1 MADRAT
7 LAKARRELEEMY
19 LGIPDDSVNLTF
31 GDLADVKP
39 EKRKS
44 GPLEPIKELNPKK
57 QEPAT
62 LTKLP
67 SLDFSRAFLG
77 ASHHHVAA
85 AEDFAS
91 HRGGGEN
98 HHHHNQHVDHHRGY
112 NSSSPRRHAKETS
125 MAYDDMSVFS
135 TSPYRQGGGGG
146 GGRRRPGIP
155 HSNICTVCSMW
166 KSILQAMCELGYG
179 RDDRRKKVHRMFG
192 EKIQRKVIILFCKAS
207 KHDISL
213 VGLKVLLGFVR
224 YIQRAGQTGCCMKF
238 RYPSMV
244 MQQELKW
251 AEKGPRRSGERRYGS
266 TTHST
271 MMSRSRSP
279 ITPRTPTRAHSH
291 GGPAETPSF
300 VMNSPYSAYSPT
312 NHPLPF

>member
-57 QEPAT
+57 QEPST

-67 SLDFSRAFLG
+67 SLDFSRGFLG

-98 HHHHNQHVDHHRGY
+98 HHHHSQHVDHHRGY

-135 TSPYRQGGGGG
+135 TTSPYRQGGGGG

-155 HSNICTVCSMW
+155 HSNICTVCSNYIYICRHRCLRMR

-192 EKIQRKVIILFCKAS
+192 EKIQRKW
-207 KHDISL
+207 
-213 VGLKVLLGFVR
+213 

-291 GGPAETPSF
+291 GCPAETPSF

>member
-1 MADRAT
+1 
-7 LAKARRELEEMY
+7 MY
-19 LGIPDDSVNLTF
+19 
-31 GDLADVKP
+31 
-39 EKRKS
+39 
-44 GPLEPIKELNPKK
+44 
-57 QEPAT
+57 
-62 LTKLP
+62 
-67 SLDFSRAFLG
+67 
-77 ASHHHVAA
+77 SHNKHHV
-85 AEDFAS
+85 
-91 HRGGGEN
+91 G
-98 HHHHNQHVDHHRGY
+98 
-112 NSSSPRRHAKETS
+112 
-125 MAYDDMSVFS
+125 
-135 TSPYRQGGGGG
+135 
-146 GGRRRPGIP
+146 
-155 HSNICTVCSMW
+155 MW

-192 EKIQRKVIILFCKAS
+192 EKIQRKTDVDAITHILIS
-207 KHDISL
+207 KN
-213 VGLKVLLGFVR
+213 R